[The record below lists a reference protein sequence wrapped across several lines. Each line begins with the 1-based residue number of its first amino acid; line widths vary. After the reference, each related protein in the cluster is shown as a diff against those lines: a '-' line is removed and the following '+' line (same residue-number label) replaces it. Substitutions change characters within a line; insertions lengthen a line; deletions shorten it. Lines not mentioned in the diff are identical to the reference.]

1 MIKFFRHIRQ
11 NQIMKNKTGKYFKY
25 AIGEIILVVIG
36 ILIALQVSN
45 WNKNRLETKNLHS
58 YFEKLIEEL
67 EQEILIT
74 NLEIES
80 IDSLEN
86 MQKRVLEILNIK
98 NKNDIPEL
106 ISVLGSVPTAWSSRQ
121 SAEIFDE
128 FMSQGLLSKVEDY
141 SLKHA
146 LRKLQD
152 LMSNSKTHDIYID
165 NQYNTLIEPY
175 FSKHLNYSKIAL
187 PRYKKTLV
195 QGGPETDFELLFN
208 SMELWNVTTL
218 KLETTN
224 STLRNLKNMDKGLKE
239 LVSALKKNIKIND

>member
-45 WNKNRLETKNLHS
+45 WTKNRLETKNLHS

-128 FMSQGLLSKVEDY
+128 FMSQGLLSKVEDD

-195 QGGPETDFELLFN
+195 QGGPETDFESLFN